1 MFVDD
6 NGILGILGIRAR
18 ILDAIRNSVAS
29 AYLIFGVP
37 ANDRR
42 PGCFALDKW
51 AEEVCHL
58 AYYLGFDVCTR
69 TLTLSWPV
77 AKRQQLLDL
86 LRAFLPSG
94 TQKNV

>member
-6 NGILGILGIRAR
+6 NGVLGIRAR
-18 ILDAIRNSVAS
+18 ILDAIQNSVAS
-29 AYLIFGVP
+29 AYLIFGDP
-37 ANDRR
+37 AHDRR

-58 AYYLGFDVCTR
+58 AYYLAFDVCTR

-94 TQKNV
+94 T